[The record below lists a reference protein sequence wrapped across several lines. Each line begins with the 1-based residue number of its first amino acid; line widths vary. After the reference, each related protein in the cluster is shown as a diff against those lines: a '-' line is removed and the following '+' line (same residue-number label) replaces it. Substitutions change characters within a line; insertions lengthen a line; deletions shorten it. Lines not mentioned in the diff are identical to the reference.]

1 VNNETDVCCAPQA
14 SLPYVHTP
22 RCTLPRQQ
30 PPVPV
35 GTFSGKPLTSA
46 YEPAAGA
53 RPRVSVPH
61 PTYKQSITALAND
74 DVDTFW
80 IGARKD
86 ARITRDVLNRTKAR
100 DNKVRSCEM
109 MVSRG

>member
-1 VNNETDVCCAPQA
+1 MNNETDVCCAPEA
-14 SLPYVHTP
+14 SLPCAHTP

-74 DVDTFW
+74 DVETFW